1 MGTAVK
7 SFTAYLPESVNYIDM
22 DLVRGIFHA
31 VQKRISFP
39 VNAHFFT
46 FPMIGYLYIQ
56 VPFARFRHID
66 NFFRPAVGFEHS
78 FPLGGLRI
86 QGPFVFRA
94 ENISVQ
100 IFNIQIAPRDTRIS
114 VC

>member
-7 SFTAYLPESVNYIDM
+7 SFTAYLPESANYIDM
-22 DLVRGIFHA
+22 ALVRGIFHA

-46 FPMIGYLYIQ
+46 FPMIGYLYVQ

-66 NFFRPAVGFEHS
+66 NFFRPAVW
-78 FPLGGLRI
+78 LRTFLLI
-86 QGPFVFRA
+86 RGSP
-94 ENISVQ
+94 
-100 IFNIQIAPRDTRIS
+100 DTRALCVS
-114 VC
+114 GGEH